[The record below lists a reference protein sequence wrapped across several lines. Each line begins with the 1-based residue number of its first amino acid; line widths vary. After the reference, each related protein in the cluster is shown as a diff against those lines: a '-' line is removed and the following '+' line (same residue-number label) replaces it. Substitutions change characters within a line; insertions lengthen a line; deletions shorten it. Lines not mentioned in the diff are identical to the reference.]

1 MNDITKGKTFAEG
14 LRAYADWCDM
24 YPELQQ
30 DGMIDTFGETAAQ
43 ARGILLADPH
53 AKIDTLPGNSIVY
66 LNQTFGSL
74 TVKHVLHKHDVCDL
88 SVVDNKIVSVL
99 KPEFAELVHSSDC
112 PSIQEESEEES

>member
-1 MNDITKGKTFAEG
+1 MTFRDRIRAWLGITQIVTAVTDVPSLTMFKAMEMKQAE
-14 LRAYADWCDM
+14 R
-24 YPELQQ
+24 
-30 DGMIDTFGETAAQ
+30 
-43 ARGILLADPH
+43 H

-74 TVKHVLHKHDVCDL
+74 TVKHVLYKHDVCDL

-99 KPEFAELVHSSDC
+99 KPEFAELVHYPDC